1 MAWTVLLIWNF
12 FCLFWWY
19 LILRQNFDSEKKCVQ
34 ISCAWSRRTHWCPPM
49 LKYFVCLLSVCLSHL
64 QNLQKTADNRKREA
78 PLSTAQPALP
88 RARPWRQRK
97 VSSALGAGGATNCIA
112 GDWRMNI
119 YQLLSTKGQFLLV
132 FFGYCLKHTTLTCN
146 RSSAY
151 NNKEVCNN
159 IKTKLSLQN
168 CLVIIC
174 VYQLI
179 YLFGLFSPRKNCF
192 YEMKW
197 WLVLSQT
204 QIKCFGKSSLIAH
217 FLNVIVFGLHLS
229 K

>member
-1 MAWTVLLIWNF
+1 MVFNTLTECWF
-12 FCLFWWY
+12 
-19 LILRQNFDSEKKCVQ
+19 RKKCVQ
-34 ISCAWSRRTHWCPPM
+34 ISCAWSKRTRWCPPM

-78 PLSTAQPALP
+78 PLSTAQPARP
-88 RARPWRQRK
+88 RAPPWRQRK
-97 VSSALGAGGATNCIA
+97 VSAALGAGAATNCIA

-119 YQLLSTKGQFLLV
+119 CQLLSTKGQFLLV

-151 NNKEVCNN
+151 NNKEVCINR
-159 IKTKLSLQN
+159 KTKLSLQN
-168 CLVIIC
+168 CLVIGC

-179 YLFGLFSPRKNCF
+179 YLFGLFSARKNCS
-192 YEMKW
+192 YEMKS
-197 WLVLSQT
+197 LVLSQT

-217 FLNVIVFGLHLS
+217 FLNVIVLGLHLS